1 MLLLRR
7 IVVLDSRQAELQAI
21 LELMRELGCEQLN
34 QALSSFAS
42 GLEGYWSYYRRAED
56 VYQGLTQRYPR
67 AVVEVC
73 ACGWQLQR
81 QSTNSK
87 DYGMRKRL
95 AQEAAFYDDYAASLL
110 PEHVEAL
117 RKEVEE
123 TLDAE
128 VRSASLVENVNAA
141 LRPLLD
147 TCRGQVDQELLELF
161 AYVHN
166 HRRFGRGK
174 RAGKAPIEILTGKEM
189 EKTWLDSL
197 LETV

>member
-1 MLLLRR
+1 
-7 IVVLDSRQAELQAI
+7 IEAI
-21 LELMRELGCEQLN
+21 LALMHELGCAQLN

-73 ACGWQLQR
+73 ACGWQLKR

-95 AQEAAFYDDYAASLL
+95 AQEAAFYADYSATLFREQGDA
-110 PEHVEAL
+110 V

-123 TLDAE
+123 TVVSE
-128 VRSASLVENVNAA
+128 RRRSALLDNINVA
-141 LRPLLD
+141 LPPLL
-147 TCRGQVDQELLELF
+147 GAF
-161 AYVHN
+161 NA
-166 HRRFGRGK
+166 
-174 RAGKAPIEILTGKEM
+174 
-189 EKTWLDSL
+189 
-197 LETV
+197 